1 MKFPEMQYRR
11 PDIDAM
17 IALCKTAEEGIK
29 NAPDAQTVLTIYRNL
44 MQEQAHF
51 YSMASLAYIRFTLNT
66 KDDFYNTEKTFLDE
80 QSPLLQGPAQA
91 VDMALMNSPFR
102 AELEKELGTLL
113 FKNLEISVRSFRE
126 ELVPLMQEANK
137 LESAYQELYASATVE
152 WEGETIPLPMLGLYK
167 ESPDRA
173 TRKKAFEKEGGFFDA
188 HREELDTIFDKL
200 VKNRNAQ
207 ARLLGHENYLQL
219 GYDRLGRNCY
229 GYNELKAF
237 RKQIAEDLV
246 PVVTMTKED
255 QKKRIGVDQIHLYDH
270 DFLFADGN
278 ALPKGTPDDI
288 LAAGKKMYDE
298 MNPETAEFIDFMYE
312 NQLLD
317 VLSKE
322 GKAPGGY
329 CSTIE
334 DYKAPFI
341 FSNFNGTA
349 DDVDVL
355 THEAGHAFAAFRAF
369 KNNLPLYAQSPTME
383 ACEVHSMSMEFLT
396 QDFHHLFFGE
406 NTAKYEYVHAANA
419 LSFIP
424 YGCMV
429 DEFQHIMYENEN
441 LTPDERNQVWLDLE
455 KKYRPHLHQEDL
467 PFYGRGSG
475 WQFKLHIYLH
485 PLYYIDYCMAQAV
498 AFRFWTMSLKDPADA
513 WKRYLA
519 FVDLGGTVT
528 FEEAVRAAG
537 IPLPYDEGSMGEVAR
552 EIAAWLEAH
561 KM

>member
-102 AELEKELGTLL
+102 AELEEELGTLL

-152 WEGETIPLPMLGLYK
+152 WEGEAIPLPMLGLYK

-552 EIAAWLEAH
+552 EIAAWLEDH

>member
-29 NAPDAQTVLTIYRNL
+29 NAPDAQAVLTIYRNL

-66 KDDFYNTEKTFLDE
+66 KDEFYNTEKTFLDE

-102 AELEKELGTLL
+102 AELEEELGALL

-173 TRKKAFEKEGGFFDA
+173 TRKKAFEKEGGFFAA

-229 GYNELKAF
+229 GYEELKAF

-255 QKKRIGVDQIHLYDH
+255 QKKRIGVDEIHLYDH

-369 KNNLPLYAQSPTME
+369 KNDLPLYAQSPTME

>member
-102 AELEKELGTLL
+102 AELEEELGALL

-278 ALPKGTPDDI
+278 ALPQGTPDDI

-441 LTPDERNQVWLDLE
+441 LTPDERNQVWLDME

-552 EIAAWLEAH
+552 EIAAWLEDH

>member
-1 MKFPEMQYRR
+1 MKFTEMQYLR
-11 PDIDAM
+11 PDTDAM

-29 NAPDAQTVLTIYRNL
+29 NAPDAQAVLTIYRNL

-66 KDDFYNTEKTFLDE
+66 KDEFYNTEKTFLDE
-80 QSPLLQGPAQA
+80 QGPLLQGPAQA
-91 VDMALMNSPFR
+91 VDLALLESPFR

-113 FKNLEISVRSFRE
+113 FKNLEISVRSFRP

-137 LESAYQELYASATVE
+137 LESAYQELYASGTVE

-188 HREELDTIFDKL
+188 HREELDAIFDKL

-255 QKKRIGVDQIHLYDH
+255 QKKRIGVDEIHLYDH

-561 KM
+561 KL

>member
-1 MKFPEMQYRR
+1 MNQQSIRIFM
-11 PDIDAM
+11 AVV
-17 IALCKTAEEGIK
+17 EERSISGAARK
-29 NAPDAQTVLTIYRNL
+29 LHFSQPTVSEYLG
-44 MQEQAHF
+44 Q
-51 YSMASLAYIRFTLNT
+51 
-66 KDDFYNTEKTFLDE
+66 
-80 QSPLLQGPAQA
+80 
-91 VDMALMNSPFR
+91 
-102 AELEKELGTLL
+102 LEKELGALL

-455 KKYRPHLHQEDL
+455 QKYRPHLHQEDL

>member
-102 AELEKELGTLL
+102 AELEEELGTLL

-152 WEGETIPLPMLGLYK
+152 WEGESIPLPMLGLYK

-255 QKKRIGVDQIHLYDH
+255 QKKRIGVDEIHLYDH

-429 DEFQHIMYENEN
+429 DEFQHIMYENED

-455 KKYRPHLHQEDL
+455 QKYRPHLHQEDL

>member
-1 MKFPEMQYRR
+1 MKFTEMQYLR
-11 PDIDAM
+11 PDTDAM

-29 NAPDAQTVLTIYRNL
+29 NAPDAQAVLTIYRNL

-66 KDDFYNTEKTFLDE
+66 KDEFYNTEKTFLDE
-80 QSPLLQGPAQA
+80 QGPLLQGPAQA
-91 VDMALMNSPFR
+91 VDLALLESPFR

-113 FKNLEISVRSFRE
+113 FKNLEISVRSFRP

-137 LESAYQELYASATVE
+137 LESAYQELYASGTVE

-255 QKKRIGVDQIHLYDH
+255 QKKRIGVDEIHLYDH

-561 KM
+561 KL

>member
-102 AELEKELGTLL
+102 AELEEELGTLL

-455 KKYRPHLHQEDL
+455 QKYRPHLHQEDL

-552 EIAAWLEAH
+552 EIAAWLEDH

>member
-1 MKFPEMQYRR
+1 MKFSQMPYIR
-11 PDIDAM
+11 PNPDEM
-17 IALCKTAEEGIK
+17 IALCKSAEESIRT
-29 NAPDAQTVLTIYRNL
+29 APDAAAAASAYRVFL
-44 MQEQAHF
+44 AEQDKF
-51 YSMASLAYIRFTLNT
+51 FSMGSIAYIRYTLNT
-66 KDDFYNTEKTFLDE
+66 KDPFYNAEKTYLDE

-91 VDMALMNSPFR
+91 VAVALMESPFR
-102 AELEKELGTLL
+102 KELEAEFGELL
-113 FKNLEISVRSFRE
+113 FRNLEISIRSFRP
-126 ELVPLMQEANK
+126 ELIPLMQEANK

-173 TRKKAFEKEGGFFDA
+173 IRKKAFEKEGGFFDA

-229 GYNELKAF
+229 GYEELKAF

-246 PVVTMTKED
+246 PVVSMVKED
-255 QKKRIGVDQIHLYDH
+255 QKKRIGVDEIHMYD
-270 DFLFADGN
+270 DNFIFPDGN
-278 ALPKGTPDDI
+278 AQPQGTPDDI
-288 LAAGKKMYDE
+288 LAAGKKMYDSMSE
-298 MNPETAEFIDFMYE
+298 ETREFIDFMYE
-312 NQLLD
+312 NELLD

-329 CSTIE
+329 CSSISE
-334 DYKAPFI
+334 YKSPFI

-355 THEAGHAFAAFRAF
+355 THEAGHAFAAYRAY
-369 KNNLPLYAQSPTME
+369 KNNLPSYAESPTMDG
-383 ACEVHSMSMEFLT
+383 CEVHSMSMEFLT
-396 QDFHHLFFGE
+396 QDFHHLFFGDATE
-406 NTAKYEYVHAANA
+406 KYEYSHAAGA

-441 LTPDERNQVWLDLE
+441 LTPDERNEVWMSLE
-455 KKYRPHLHQEDL
+455 RKYRPHLHLEDL

-498 AFRFWTMSLKDPADA
+498 AFRFWTLALKDPADA
-513 WKRYLA
+513 WKKYLA

-537 IPLPYDEGSMGEVAR
+537 LKLPYDEGSMGEVAG
-552 EIAAWLEAH
+552 EIAAWLETH

>member
-1 MKFPEMQYRR
+1 MKFSQMPYTRPNPEEMKAICASTVEAISGASSAKEAADAYR
-11 PDIDAM
+11 AF
-17 IALCKTAEEGIK
+17 
-29 NAPDAQTVLTIYRNL
+29 LT
-44 MQEQAHF
+44 QQSKF
-51 YSMASLAYIRFTLNT
+51 FSMASIAHIRFTINT
-66 KDDFYNTEKTFLDE
+66 KDPFYNEEKTYMDE
-80 QSPLLQGPAQA
+80 QFPLLRESMQA
-91 VDMALMNSPFR
+91 VEMAILQSPHR
-102 AELEKELGTLL
+102 EGLEQELGSLF
-113 FKNLEISVRSFRE
+113 FKNLEISVRSFRP
-126 ELVPLMQEANK
+126 ELVPLMQEENK
-137 LESAYQELYASATVE
+137 LESAYQELYAAATVE
-152 WEGETIPLPMLGLYK
+152 WEGETIPLPMLGIYK

-173 TRKKAFEKEGGFFDA
+173 IRKKAFEKEGGFFDA
-188 HREELDTIFDKL
+188 HREELDTIFGKL

-207 ARLLGHENYLQL
+207 ARLLGHDNYLQL

-229 GYNELKAF
+229 GYEELKAF

-246 PVVTMTKED
+246 PVVSMVKEA
-255 QKKRIGVDQIHLYDH
+255 QKARIGVENIHLYD
-270 DFLFADGN
+270 DNFIFPDGN
-278 ALPKGTPDDI
+278 AQPQGTPDDI
-288 LAAGKKMYDE
+288 LAAGKQMYDS
-298 MNPETAEFIDFMYE
+298 MSAETREFIDFMYE
-312 NQLLD
+312 NELLD

-329 CSTIE
+329 CSSISQ
-334 DYKAPFI
+334 YKSPFI

-355 THEAGHAFAAFRAF
+355 THEAGHAFAAYRAY
-369 KNNLPLYAQSPTME
+369 KNDLPPYADSPTMDG
-383 ACEVHSMSMEFLT
+383 CEVHSMSMEFLT
-396 QDFHHLFFGE
+396 QDFHHLFFGDKTE
-406 NTAKYEYVHAANA
+406 KYEYSHAAGA

-429 DEFQHIMYENEN
+429 DEFQHIMYENED
-441 LTPDERNQVWLDLE
+441 LTPDERNEVWMSLE
-455 KKYRPHLHQEDL
+455 RKYRPHLHLEDL

-498 AFRFWTMSLKDPADA
+498 AFRFWTLSLKDPADA
-513 WKRYLA
+513 WKKYLA

-537 IPLPYDEGSMGEVAR
+537 LKLPYDEGSMGEVAG

>member
-1 MKFPEMQYRR
+1 MKFTEMQYLR
-11 PDIDAM
+11 PDTDAM

-44 MQEQAHF
+44 MKEQAHF

-66 KDDFYNTEKTFLDE
+66 KDEFYNTEKTFLDE
-80 QSPLLQGPAQA
+80 QGPLLQGPAQA
-91 VDMALMNSPFR
+91 VDLALLESPFR

-113 FKNLEISVRSFRE
+113 FKNLEISVRSFRP

-137 LESAYQELYASATVE
+137 LESAYQELYASGTVE

-255 QKKRIGVDQIHLYDH
+255 QKKRIGVDEIHLYDH

-561 KM
+561 KL

>member
-1 MKFPEMQYRR
+1 MKFSQMPYTR
-11 PDIDAM
+11 PNPDEL
-17 IALCKTAEEGIK
+17 IALCKSAEDSIR
-29 NAPDAQTVLTIYRNL
+29 NAPDAASAANVYRTFL
-44 MQEQAHF
+44 EQQEKF
-51 YSMASLAYIRFTLNT
+51 FSMGSIAYIRYTLNT
-66 KDDFYNTEKTFLDE
+66 KDPFYNAEKTYLDE

-91 VDMALMNSPFR
+91 VAVALMESPFR
-102 AELEKELGTLL
+102 KELEAEFGQLL
-113 FKNLEISVRSFRE
+113 FRNLEIAVRSFRP
-126 ELVPLMQEANK
+126 ELIPLMQEENK

-152 WEGETIPLPMLGLYK
+152 WEGETIPLPMLGMYK

-173 TRKKAFEKEGGFFDA
+173 IRKKAFEKEGGFFDT

-207 ARLLGHENYLQL
+207 ARLLGHQNYLQL

-229 GYNELKAF
+229 GYEELKAF

-246 PVVTMTKED
+246 PVVSMVKED
-255 QKKRIGVDQIHLYDH
+255 QKKRIGVDEIHMYD
-270 DFLFADGN
+270 DNFIFPDGN
-278 ALPKGTPDDI
+278 AQPKGIPDDI
-288 LAAGKKMYDE
+288 LAAGKKMYDD
-298 MNPETAEFIDFMYE
+298 MSKETREFIDFMYE
-312 NQLLD
+312 NELLD

-329 CSTIE
+329 CSSISE
-334 DYKAPFI
+334 YKSPFI

-355 THEAGHAFAAFRAF
+355 THEAGHAFAAYRAY
-369 KNNLPLYAQSPTME
+369 KNDLPSYAQSPTMDG
-383 ACEVHSMSMEFLT
+383 CEVHSMSMEFLT
-396 QDFHHLFFGE
+396 QDFHHLFFGDATE
-406 NTAKYEYVHAANA
+406 KYEYSHAAGA

-429 DEFQHIMYENEN
+429 DEFQHIMYENED
-441 LTPDERNQVWLDLE
+441 LTPDQRNEVWMSLER
-455 KKYRPHLHQEDL
+455 KYRPHLHLEDL

-498 AFRFWTMSLKDPADA
+498 AFRFWTLSLKDPADA
-513 WKRYLA
+513 WKKYLA

-528 FEEAVRAAG
+528 FEDAVRAAG
-537 IPLPYDEGSMGEVAR
+537 LKLPYDEGSMGEVAA
-552 EIAAWLEAH
+552 EIAAWLQTH

>member
-102 AELEKELGTLL
+102 AELEEELGTLL

-255 QKKRIGVDQIHLYDH
+255 QKKRIGVDEIHLYDH

-552 EIAAWLEAH
+552 EIAAWLEDH

>member
-29 NAPDAQTVLTIYRNL
+29 NAPDAQAVLTIYRNL

-102 AELEKELGTLL
+102 AELEEELGTLL

-255 QKKRIGVDQIHLYDH
+255 QKRRIGVDEIHLYDH

>member
-1 MKFPEMQYRR
+1 
-11 PDIDAM
+11 
-17 IALCKTAEEGIK
+17 
-29 NAPDAQTVLTIYRNL
+29 DAQTVLTIYRNL
-44 MQEQAHF
+44 MKEQAHF

-66 KDDFYNTEKTFLDE
+66 KDEFYNTEKTFLDE

-102 AELEKELGTLL
+102 KELEAELGTLL

-173 TRKKAFEKEGGFFDA
+173 IRKKAFEKEGGFFDA

-255 QKKRIGVDQIHLYDH
+255 QKKRIDVDQIHLYDH